1 MRKCPICNI
10 LYTNCLQNID
20 KLWVFLGIINQKQNF
35 GGGYRMDTK
44 IIKNI
49 GKANRENV
57 NDIIKIAIVLIFF
70 FIASLIAIFF
80 GAKDNILLLVFATLV
95 GAYMAMNIGAN
106 DVANNVGPA
115 VGSNAISLFMAIF
128 IAAVFESLGAIIAGS
143 EVADTIKSG
152 IVSPDGIANSKVFI
166 MLMLGALLSS
176 AVWLH
181 LATFVGAPVS
191 TTHSLVGGILGAGI
205 LAGGIGVVNWME
217 LGRIVSSWIV
227 SPVMGGVIAM
237 VFLFIIKRTITY
249 QDDKNH
255 AAKIAVPILVFI
267 MSWSFIV
274 YLVIKGL
281 KKFFP
286 ISFGLAALIA
296 FVLATII
303 FFIARPLIVKKAQSL
318 PNSKE
323 SIGELFTIPLI
334 FAAAMLSFAHG
345 ANDVSNAVGPLAAIN
360 QALNDLASEATQ
372 SKASVPFW
380 ILLIGGLGISIGL
393 ALYGPRLIRTVG
405 SEITE
410 LDKIRAFCVA
420 MSAAITVIIASQL
433 GLPVSSTHVT
443 IGGIF
448 GVGFLRES
456 LKNRYYEM
464 QQTIIQAHRGKDSQ
478 EVEQFLNAFNKANI
492 KRKGEILE
500 SLKQQEIKIVL
511 NFSKKER
518 RGLKKAY
525 KNELVKRSAI
535 NKIVASWLI
544 TVPVSA
550 LLGAFSFFILTLI
563 DFDI

>member
-1 MRKCPICNI
+1 
-10 LYTNCLQNID
+10 
-20 KLWVFLGIINQKQNF
+20 
-35 GGGYRMDTK
+35 MDTK
-44 IIKNI
+44 ILKNI
-49 GKANRENV
+49 GKANRENI

-80 GAKDNILLLVFATLV
+80 GAKHSILLLVFATLV

-115 VGSNAISLFMAIF
+115 VGSNAISLFGAIF
-128 IAAVFESLGAIIAGS
+128 IAAIFESLGAIVAGS

-152 IVSPDGIANSKVFI
+152 IISPDAIADSKIFI

-181 LATFVGAPVS
+181 LATFIGAPVS

-205 LAGGIGVVNWME
+205 LAGGFGVVNWGE
-217 LGRIVSSWIV
+217 LARIVSSWII
-227 SPVMGGVIAM
+227 SPVMGGAIAM
-237 VFLFIIKRTITY
+237 IFLFVIKHTITY
-249 QDDKNH
+249 KDDKNQ
-255 AAKIAVPILVFI
+255 AAKVAVPILVFI

-296 FVLATII
+296 FGLALII
-303 FFIARPLIVKKAQSL
+303 FFATRPFIVKKAQSL
-318 PNSKE
+318 SNSKE

-360 QALNDLASEATQ
+360 EALNDIATQASEATEEVIR

-448 GVGFLRES
+448 GVGFLREY
-456 LKNRYYEM
+456 LKKQYCQM

-478 EVEQFLNAFNKANI
+478 EVERFLDAFNKANI

-500 SLKQQEIKIVL
+500 SIKQQKIKVTL
-511 NFSKKER
+511 NFSKKDKK
-518 RGLKKAY
+518 GLKKAY

-550 LLGAFSFFILTLI
+550 LLGAFGFFVLTLI

>member
-1 MRKCPICNI
+1 M
-10 LYTNCLQNID
+10 
-20 KLWVFLGIINQKQNF
+20 KLWRGLE
-35 GGGYRMDTK
+35 MDTK
-44 IIKNI
+44 VLKSI

-57 NDIIKIAIVLIFF
+57 NDIVKIAVVLVFF
-70 FIASLIAIFF
+70 FITSLIAIFF
-80 GAKDNILLLVFATLV
+80 GAKSQILLLVFATLV

-115 VGSNAISLFMAIF
+115 VGSHAISLFGAIF
-128 IAAVFESLGAIIAGS
+128 IAAVFESLGAIVAGS

-152 IVSPDGIANSKVFI
+152 IVSPEVVANPKVFI

-181 LATFVGAPVS
+181 LATFIGAPVS

-205 LAGGIGVVNWME
+205 LAGGFGVVNWGE
-217 LGRIVSSWIV
+217 LARIVSSWLI

-237 VFLFIIKRTITY
+237 VFLFAIKRTITY
-249 QDDKNH
+249 KDDKNQ
-255 AAKIAVPILVFI
+255 AAKVAVPILVFI

-296 FVLATII
+296 FALATII
-303 FFIARPLIVKKAQSL
+303 FFATRPLIIKKAQSL
-318 PNSKE
+318 SNSKE

-360 QALNDLASEATQ
+360 EALNNITSEVVQ

-448 GVGFLRES
+448 GVGFLREY
-456 LKNRYYEM
+456 LKKRYYEM

-492 KRKGEILE
+492 KQKGEILE
-500 SLKQQEIKIVL
+500 SIKQQKIKVVL
-511 NFSKKER
+511 NFSKKEKK
-518 RGLKKAY
+518 GLQKAY

-550 LLGAFSFFILTLI
+550 ILGAFTFFVLTLI